1 MRNIIITIVLVLFNY
16 SFAMGVEATLDA
28 SSYLQYTASANND
41 PEHTWQGRAPLTTLH
56 FRFDD
61 DDVASRFFLEIV
73 VRSGSFDSGNFI
85 RDANARAGVFA
96 SRQYPEI
103 IFLSEETTLARL
115 EEGQQD
121 ATVTGELSMHGI
133 TQEITVP
140 VLLERNADTL
150 TVTGSFD
157 ILLSDFSMK
166 RPSSFGNTV
175 DDEVRIDIYIVSSLE

>member
-1 MRNIIITIVLVLFNY
+1 MKKIFFLLLCCLSCVFADDVQAVLA
-16 SFAMGVEATLDA
+16 S

-56 FRFDD
+56 LRFDD

-85 RDANARAGVFA
+85 RDANARAGVFV

-115 EEGQQD
+115 EEGQQG

-140 VLLERNADTL
+140 VLLERNANTL
-150 TVTGSFD
+150 TVMGSFD
-157 ILLSDFSMK
+157 ILLSDFGMK

-175 DDEVRIDIYIVSSLE
+175 DDAVSIAIYIVSSLE